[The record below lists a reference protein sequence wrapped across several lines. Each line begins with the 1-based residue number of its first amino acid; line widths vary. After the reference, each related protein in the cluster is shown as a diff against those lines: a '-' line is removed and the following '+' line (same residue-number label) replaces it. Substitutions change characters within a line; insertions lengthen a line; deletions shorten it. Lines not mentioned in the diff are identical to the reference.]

1 VRPGN
6 KKEKMNRAIYIVMI
20 PVLLV
25 ALGYILVFRSVGLAP
40 GYARLIIAVTVFFVV
55 IWWLARKT
63 AHGSKSG
70 RQP

>member
-1 VRPGN
+1 
-6 KKEKMNRAIYIVMI
+6 MNRAIYIVMV

-40 GYARLIIAVTVFFVV
+40 GYARLLVAMTVFFVT

-63 AHGSKSG
+63 ARAKSR
-70 RQP
+70 RQ

>member
-1 VRPGN
+1 MV
-6 KKEKMNRAIYIVMI
+6 

-40 GYARLIIAVTVFFVV
+40 GYARLVIAMTVFFVA

-63 AHGSKSG
+63 ARARSG
-70 RQP
+70 RQ

>member
-1 VRPGN
+1 MV
-6 KKEKMNRAIYIVMI
+6 

-40 GYARLIIAVTVFFVV
+40 GYARLLVAMTVFFVA

-63 AHGSKSG
+63 ARPRSR
-70 RQP
+70 RQ

>member
-1 VRPGN
+1 
-6 KKEKMNRAIYIVMI
+6 MI

-40 GYARLIIAVTVFFVV
+40 GYARLIIAVTVFFVA

-63 AHGSKSG
+63 AHDSKSG
-70 RQP
+70 RQQ